1 MKTIKLYYHEEK
13 HEKVDIY
20 KRKLLKFIAKTDIK
34 YIDFDSVS
42 RDLDDIL
49 FEVGDL

>member
-1 MKTIKLYYHEEK
+1 MRKL
-13 HEKVDIY
+13 IY